1 MISNIGTLSYR
12 VLLFSLAFFINFI
25 FVLYQIRHNLEGL
38 RAILLCGVFFLCS
51 FFGGFCKIA
60 MGNGIIVGMYSL
72 GLLE

>member
-12 VLLFSLAFFINFI
+12 ILLFSRAIFINFI